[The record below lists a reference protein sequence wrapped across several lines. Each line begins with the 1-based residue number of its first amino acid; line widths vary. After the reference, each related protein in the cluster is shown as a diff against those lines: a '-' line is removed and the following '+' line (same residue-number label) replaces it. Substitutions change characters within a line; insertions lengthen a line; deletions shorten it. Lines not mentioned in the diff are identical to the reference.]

1 MSRFCKIRSMRS
13 RTSEVGAA
21 ARGAASG
28 AGARGCN
35 CSALGRAG
43 APAAPS
49 PACAPLR
56 RRFPKLFRLA
66 SSCGGGAVVAA
77 AGLSRG
83 SFCPSGVLFSL
94 SVSCGA
100 WADGAEEGGWHLK
113 SSQTAKTK
121 PRGEF
126 SVNKGCVIK

>member
-1 MSRFCKIRSMRS
+1 MSRFCKIRSMRC

-21 ARGAASG
+21 ARGAASR
-28 AGARGCN
+28 AGARGCD

-43 APAAPS
+43 APAAPG

-100 WADGAEEGGWHLK
+100 WADGAEEWGVA
-113 SSQTAKTK
+113 SEIK
-121 PRGEF
+121 PNCK
-126 SVNKGCVIK
+126 NKAPG